1 VREKITTYC
10 YKLDQKPN
18 KFCWNKSKIGQ
29 VLSKKDFSLLFIMSY
44 CQKSLKVTKI
54 QSIWKCLPSSPKS
67 EREFSGDK
75 LFCTNHVLLFE
86 KKTHKKEIT
95 FGILVTNL
103 KVPKFFS
110 LQSFEKGRKFQY
122 PRFFF
127 LQDSFS
133 ENLERS
139 RKAIHNYFFHTCI
152 IYVCSMQRK
161 NLSI

>member
-1 VREKITTYC
+1 
-10 YKLDQKPN
+10 
-18 KFCWNKSKIGQ
+18 
-29 VLSKKDFSLLFIMSY
+29 MSY
-44 CQKSLKVTKI
+44 CQKSLKITKI
-54 QSIWKCLPSSPKS
+54 LSIWKCLPSSPKS

-127 LQDSFS
+127 FKIHLVKIWKDQERQYIIIFSTPVLYMYVVCKGKTLVYNRNITSFFT
-133 ENLERS
+133 L
-139 RKAIHNYFFHTCI
+139 
-152 IYVCSMQRK
+152 K
-161 NLSI
+161 NFVILSLRRNSYLSNRNGFL